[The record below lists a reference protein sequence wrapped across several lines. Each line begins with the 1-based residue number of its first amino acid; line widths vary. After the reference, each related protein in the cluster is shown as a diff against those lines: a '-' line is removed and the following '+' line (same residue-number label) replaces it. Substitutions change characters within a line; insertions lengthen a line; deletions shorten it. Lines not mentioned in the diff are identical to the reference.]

1 MTDRPMAVLQGPVR
15 SILFVCTGNICR
27 SPTAEGVFRAMA
39 QAAGIADGLTIDS
52 CGLTSF
58 HVGEPPSR
66 PAREHAARRGY
77 DLSDLRARAFEPED
91 FTRFDLLLA
100 MDDGHFAQLTHRAPA
115 ETREKIAFFLDA
127 APDAPRRDVPDPY
140 YGGAAEYEVA
150 LDLIETGCRGWIAR
164 LTAG

>member
-1 MTDRPMAVLQGPVR
+1 MDDRPSPVR

-39 QAAGIADGLTIDS
+39 EEAGIADGLSIDS

-66 PAREHAARRGY
+66 PALEHAARRGY
-77 DLSDLRARAFEPED
+77 DLSGLRARAFETAD
-91 FTRFDLLLA
+91 FARFDLLLA
-100 MDDGHFAQLTHRAPA
+100 MDDGHFAQMTNRAPA
-115 ETREKIAFFLDA
+115 DARGRIAFFLDA
-127 APDAPRRDVPDPY
+127 AADAGVDPGRRDVPDPY
-140 YGGAAEYEVA
+140 YGGGSEYEYA

-164 LTAG
+164 LQAG